1 MAHSFTWFEKFGD
14 IIAMLPK
21 DMQDT
26 MKLAIIDYGAF
37 GEFPSL
43 PVPYDAVFM
52 SFVDDI
58 DNSKKMRSRSK
69 SGNKKRWGDADDRDN
84 GQ

>member
-1 MAHSFTWFEKFGD
+1 MAHSFTWFEKFGE
-14 IIAMLPK
+14 IIAMLP
-21 DMQDT
+21 DEMQDT
-26 MKLAIIDYGAF
+26 MKLAIIDYGAY

-43 PVPYDAVFM
+43 PCPYDALFM
-52 SFVDDI
+52 GFVDDI

-69 SGNKKRWGDADDRDN
+69 SGNKKRWGDGDDSAD

>member
-1 MAHSFTWFEKFGD
+1 MTQAFTWFEKFGD
-14 IIAMLPK
+14 IVEMLPEE
-21 DMQDT
+21 MQDT
-26 MKLAIIDYGAF
+26 MKLAIVDYGAF

-58 DNSKKMRSRSK
+58 DNSKKMRNRSK
-69 SGNKKRWGDADDRDN
+69 SGNKKRWGDADDSAD